1 MKIVTGIVSCEER
14 ETLTQAYLDATAA
27 YRKASYSIDEVHSLE
42 WSEATKHSRQ
52 SCETALAALKLHIH
66 EHGC

>member
-1 MKIVTGIVSCEER
+1 MSCDER

-42 WSEATKHSRQ
+42 WSEVTEHSRQ
-52 SCETALAALKLHIH
+52 ARERALVALKLHIH